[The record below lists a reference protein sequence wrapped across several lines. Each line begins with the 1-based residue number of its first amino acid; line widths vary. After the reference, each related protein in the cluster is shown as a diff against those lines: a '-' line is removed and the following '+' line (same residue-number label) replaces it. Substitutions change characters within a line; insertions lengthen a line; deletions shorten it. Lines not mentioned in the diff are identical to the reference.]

1 MKITS
6 PSLLWSALSLCAALT
21 LLGCPAEDQN
31 NAPMADLG
39 SAQDMPDAAP
49 DMPELMPLSPRFEPD
64 GTGFYRMPWP
74 HNARLKEG
82 GKIDLADF
90 PNINQLVL
98 RVFRLALEKIEGFAT
113 MPVIY
118 VNFDQAVASAAM
130 PAPATTLE
138 PTSPVQLID
147 VSAQGCGQRTPILVD
162 MDTEGDTYIVPNT
175 LRVSPVPGFILKPKR
190 DYALVVLKS
199 FGQEVGLKAQ
209 PPAAFAPLLEAS
221 ATGAL
226 ADTYKPLRDCL
237 AGASLSADQIAV
249 ATVFTTQDPTAES
262 RKLRDVVLDPQKVK
276 APEITEWE
284 LISEGGSVMNIWAG
298 WFEAPI
304 FQKGRS
310 PYNTQGFLEF
320 DEQGLPIVQRYERV
334 PVTLALP
341 KTLPQGKLPLLLWS
355 DGTGAKQYS
364 HLEDTIIQNL
374 VRRGYGVI
382 SFVPQF
388 HDTRD
393 PRSADD
399 PVAPT
404 FNYLNPDSGR
414 TTFRQ
419 QAAEAIYM
427 TRVIR
432 EALPKLPDMPE
443 LDTERVLYGG
453 HSQGAIVGALVAG
466 LTDRFAAY
474 ALNGMG
480 GYVSSTIIY
489 RKDYTDIEKI
499 LREAVKVE
507 RPLDRLHP
515 IVQLAQLGIE
525 VIDPHNYSPYWKGV
539 DGEFDGAH
547 MFIVNGGQ
555 DATTA
560 RLGID
565 AVTIAGDVP
574 PMQEAF
580 WNLDPYDVWDVEP
593 IKSPITGNRMSVGG
607 KPLTFATFMLS
618 GQGHF
623 TIYRV
628 PRAINLFVDFWDKAY
643 KGVPT
648 IE

>member
-6 PSLLWSALSLCAALT
+6 PHLFWSALSMSAALT
-21 LLGCPAEDQN
+21 LLGCPADDQN
-31 NAPMADLG
+31 NSPNPDLG
-39 SAQDMPDAAP
+39 MAQDMPDAAA
-49 DMPELMPLSPRFEPD
+49 DMVELTSLNPRFEPD

-74 HNARLKEG
+74 HNARLKAG

-90 PNINQLVL
+90 PNVNQLVL

-118 VNFDQAVASAAM
+118 INFDQAVDSAAM
-130 PAPATTLE
+130 PEPASTLKA
-138 PTSPVQLID
+138 TSPVQLID
-147 VSAQGCGQRTPILVD
+147 VSAESCGKRTPVLVD
-162 MDTEGDTYIVPNT
+162 MDTEGDNYIVPNT
-175 LRVSPVPGFILKPKR
+175 LRVSPVPGFILKPHR
-190 DYALVVLKS
+190 DYALVVLNS

-209 PPAAFAPLLEAS
+209 APEAFKLLLDAG
-221 ATGAL
+221 ATGEL
-226 ADTYKPLRDCL
+226 ADTYKPLRDCM
-237 AGASLSADQIAV
+237 AGAGLSADQIAM

-284 LISEGGSVMNIWAG
+284 LISESGNVMNVWAG

-320 DEQGLPIVQRYERV
+320 DEQGVPIVQRYERV
-334 PVTLALP
+334 PITLALP
-341 KTLPQGKLPLLLWS
+341 KTLPEGKLPLLLWS
-355 DGTGAKQYS
+355 DGTGASQYS
-364 HLEDTIIQNL
+364 HLDDTVIQNL
-374 VRRGYGVI
+374 IRRGYGVV

-393 PRSADD
+393 PSSADD

-419 QAAEAIYM
+419 QAAETIYM
-427 TRVIR
+427 TRVIS
-432 EALPKLPDMPE
+432 ESLAKLPDMPE
-443 LDTERVLYGG
+443 LDTERLLYGG
-453 HSQGAIVGALVAG
+453 HSQGGIVGALVAG

-489 RKDYTDIEKI
+489 RKDYTDIEKT
-499 LREAVKVE
+499 LREAVKVD

-539 DGEFDGAH
+539 AGEFDGSH
-547 MFIVNGGQ
+547 MFITNGGQ

-574 PMQEAF
+574 PMKEAF
-580 WNLDPYDVWDVEP
+580 WNLDPYGVWDVEP
-593 IKSPITGNRMSVGG
+593 IDSPIMGNRMSVQG
-607 KPLTFATFMLS
+607 KPLTFATYMVS

-628 PRAINLFVDFWDKAY
+628 PRAINLFVDFWDNAY
-643 KGVPT
+643 KGVPS